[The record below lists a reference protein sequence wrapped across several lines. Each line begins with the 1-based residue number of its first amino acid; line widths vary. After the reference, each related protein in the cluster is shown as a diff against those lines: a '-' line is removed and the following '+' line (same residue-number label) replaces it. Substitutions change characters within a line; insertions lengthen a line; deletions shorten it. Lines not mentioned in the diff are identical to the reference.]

1 MTSAHLLVLRGG
13 LVVDGSGSAPRRAD
27 VAILG
32 DRITAVGEVDDAT
45 VAEEIDVRGRVV
57 TPGFVNVLSH
67 AWDSLQV
74 APYASS
80 DLLQGVTTEIF
91 GEGLSLG
98 PTSPALERLLDAE
111 GRIPGTRTDFTRLAD
126 GLDHLVR
133 EGVAVNVASF
143 VGGHNLRALAAGL
156 DAGPL
161 SLRQLDRVRGVL
173 AEELADGALGL
184 GTALIYPPGC
194 FASTAELVA
203 LAEVVAEWDGL
214 YVSHLR
220 SEADDL
226 LDGIDELLE
235 IGRRARVRCEVYH
248 LKAAGRA
255 NWPSMAAALDRIE
268 RARDDGQS
276 VTASMYPY
284 TAGATSLI
292 SCVPPWYHAGGALAR
307 NLADPAT
314 RSRIRDEVADGDGWE
329 NLYRASGG
337 GAGILLLGDL
347 DDGRRIDGR
356 RLDRLAADVGRD
368 ELELL
373 LDVCARQPG
382 MMAAFFSV
390 DEENVRATLRRPWVS
405 VCSDSPAFVD
415 EAPWNALPAHP
426 RAYGA
431 FARVLGH
438 YVREERVLDL
448 PDAVRRMT
456 SLPAGTLRLTDR
468 GRLTAGAFADVVV
481 LDPQSVADT
490 ATFEAPHSYAVGVE
504 HVIVN
509 GVRVVEDG
517 EITGARPGRR
527 LRRGA

>member
-1 MTSAHLLVLRGG
+1 MSQARPLVLRGG
-13 LVVDGSGSAPRRAD
+13 LVVDGSGGAPRRAD
-27 VAILG
+27 VAIRD
-32 DRITAVGEVDDAT
+32 DRITIVGEVEDGLG
-45 VAEEIDVRGRVV
+45 AEEIDARGKVV
-57 TPGFVNVLSH
+57 APGFVNVLSH

-74 APYASS
+74 APYANS
-80 DLLQGVTTEIF
+80 DLLQGVTTVVF
-91 GEGLSLG
+91 GEGFSLG
-98 PTSPALERLLDAE
+98 PSSPALERLLDRE
-111 GRIPGTRTDFTRLAD
+111 GRIPGARTDFVRLAD

-133 EGVAVNVASF
+133 SGIAVNVASF

-156 DAGPL
+156 DARPL
-161 SLRQLDRVRGVL
+161 TAPELDRARGVL

-194 FASTAELVA
+194 FASTSELIA
-203 LAEVVAEWDGL
+203 LAEVVAARDGL

-220 SEADDL
+220 SEADGL

-235 IGRRARVRCEVYH
+235 IGRRAGVRCEVYH

-255 NWPSMAAALDRIE
+255 NWPSMAAALNRIE
-268 RARDDGQS
+268 RARDDGQP
-276 VTASMYPY
+276 VTASVYPY
-284 TAGATSLI
+284 TAGATSLV
-292 SCVPPWYHAGGALAR
+292 SCVPPSYHAGGALAR

-314 RSRIRDEVADGDGWE
+314 RASIRAEVADGDGWE

-337 GAGILLLGDL
+337 GSGILLLGDL
-347 DDGRRIDGR
+347 DDGTRVDGR

-368 ELELL
+368 ELDLL

-405 VCSDSPAFVD
+405 VCSDAPAFVD
-415 EAPWNALPAHP
+415 ESPWNALPAHP

-438 YVREERVLDL
+438 YVRDRVLGL
-448 PDAVRRMT
+448 PEAVRRMT
-456 SLPAGTLRLTDR
+456 SLPASTLRLTDR

-481 LDPQSVADT
+481 LDPDSVSDT
-490 ATFEAPHSYAVGVE
+490 ATFESPHRYAVGVE

-509 GVRVVEDG
+509 GVRVVTDG
-517 EITGARPGRR
+517 KITGARPGRR